1 MKKEAMFVLVLLLAN
16 TILLGIATGNATG
29 LIAYFYFIV
38 TLINILLV
46 FGLMLYVGADNETI

>member
-1 MKKEAMFVLVLLLAN
+1 MKKEALFVLVLLLAN
-16 TILLGIATGNATG
+16 AILLGIATGNATG

-38 TLINILLV
+38 TLINVLLV